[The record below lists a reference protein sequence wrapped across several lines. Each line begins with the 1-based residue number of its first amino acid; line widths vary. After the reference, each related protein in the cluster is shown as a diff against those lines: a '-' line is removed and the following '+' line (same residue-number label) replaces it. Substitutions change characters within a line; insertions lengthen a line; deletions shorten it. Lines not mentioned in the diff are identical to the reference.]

1 MLSPCTRQVTHALL
15 TRPPLS
21 YKSLGFI
28 ITPFDLHVLST
39 PPAFILSQDQTLELK
54 VFSSF
59 IKTLALIKPDF
70 CSRFPQE
77 IVFRFRNGIFL
88 PDCSLELCCK
98 KFSGLH
104 YCLSVLSNKSFS
116 RFISHSKHRFYG
128 LFAYL
133 LFLKNLKPFTRDLLI
148 IANTFVDV
156 NGFFQKFST
165 FFLNVFFWLLCKPL

>member
-70 CSRFPQE
+70 CSRFSQE

-116 RFISHSKHRFYG
+116 RFICLVSYVVFDTQQCYVSTVVFVSQDIF
-128 LFAYL
+128 LN
-133 LFLKNLKPFTRDLLI
+133 FLKIFY
-148 IANTFVDV
+148 NTFLHIVT
-156 NGFFQKFST
+156 T
-165 FFLNVFFWLLCKPL
+165 F